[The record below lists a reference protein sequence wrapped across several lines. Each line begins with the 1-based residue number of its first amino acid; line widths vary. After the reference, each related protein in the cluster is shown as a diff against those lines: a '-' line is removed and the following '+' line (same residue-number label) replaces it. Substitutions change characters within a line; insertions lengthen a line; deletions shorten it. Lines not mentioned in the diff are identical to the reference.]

1 MISLIKKISNNF
13 FVKLSL
19 TFLII
24 LYFYFNLDFS
34 LFKNTVTI
42 FNFYTLYICLII
54 LSINPFLFTL
64 RWFYVVNFY
73 QKDKLL
79 NFYINISKGL
89 FFSELLQ
96 NSTFLDLYKFY
107 KLKKLNYKKKFFLIV
122 NEKIIILSTRLFF
135 LLFLITFVNFLFFKI
150 YIFWHIIFL
159 IFLILIFFIIFINL
173 KSFKNIFF
181 LKLFY
186 KYYLNFFSKKIIS
199 RKKIFYVELFR
210 NIILSLVYFI
220 LSINFFDFHTALIIT
235 LLGPVV
241 ELILKVQFISVVGL
255 RELIFYLIGSSTN
268 LGENILISI
277 SIIISILFMITN
289 ILNFLISWII
299 SFKTK

>member
-34 LFKNTVTI
+34 SFKNTLTL
-42 FNFYTLYICLII
+42 FNFHTLYICLII
-54 LSINPFLFTL
+54 LSISPFLFTL
-64 RWFYVVNFY
+64 RWFYVVHFY

-79 NFYINISKGL
+79 NFYIQISKGL

-107 KLKKLNYKKKFFLIV
+107 KLKKINYKKKFFLIV
-122 NEKIIILSTRLFF
+122 NEKIIILFTRLFF

-159 IFLILIFFIIFINL
+159 IFLILIFFIIFFNL

-186 KYYLNFFSKKIIS
+186 KFYLNFFSKKIIS

-210 NIILSLVYFI
+210 NIILSLVYFT
-220 LSINFFDFHTALIIT
+220 LSINFLDFHTALIIT
-235 LLGPVV
+235 LLGPLV
-241 ELILKVQFISVVGL
+241 ELILKVQFTLLLVCVS
-255 RELIFYLIGSSTN
+255 
-268 LGENILISI
+268 
-277 SIIISILFMITN
+277 LFFI
-289 ILNFLISWII
+289 
-299 SFKTK
+299 

>member
-1 MISLIKKISNNF
+1 MISLNKKISNNF

-34 LFKNTVTI
+34 LFKNTLNL
-42 FNFYTLYICLII
+42 FNFHTFYICLII
-54 LSINPFLFTL
+54 LSISPFLFTL
-64 RWFYVVNFY
+64 RWFYVVHFY

-79 NFYINISKGL
+79 NFYIQISKGL
-89 FFSELLQ
+89 FLSELLQ

-107 KLKKLNYKKKFFLIV
+107 KLKKINYKKKFFLIV
-122 NEKIIILSTRLFF
+122 NEKIIILFTRLFF

-159 IFLILIFFIIFINL
+159 IFLILIFFIVFINL

-186 KYYLNFFSKKIIS
+186 NYYLNFFSKKIIS

-210 NIILSLVYFI
+210 NIILSLVYFT
-220 LSINFFDFHTALIIT
+220 LSINFLDFHTALIIT
-235 LLGPVV
+235 LLGPLV

-255 RELIFYLIGSSTN
+255 RELIFYLIGSSTS

-289 ILNFLISWII
+289 ILNYLISWII